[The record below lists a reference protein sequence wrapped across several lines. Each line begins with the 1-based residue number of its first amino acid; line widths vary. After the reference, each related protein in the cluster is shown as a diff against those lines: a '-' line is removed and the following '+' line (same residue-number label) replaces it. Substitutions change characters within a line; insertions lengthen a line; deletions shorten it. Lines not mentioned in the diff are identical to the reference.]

1 MNEEKKMIGP
11 IYEAAILENSDSF
24 LDHNVNFKLLS
35 LNTIS
40 HLHLQVS
47 AMTLL
52 SSILGFSAFGLGVR
66 CLQLGIQKRP
76 IFEAFHGH
84 VYSMIGFGIL
94 GAGMYHVELKQY
106 LSIFQNSFHIL
117 PVYNHLLYPNL
128 VNRTELLAQKKEV
141 LLKNREREN
150 REWEAQKAQAHAI

>member
-1 MNEEKKMIGP
+1 
-11 IYEAAILENSDSF
+11 
-24 LDHNVNFKLLS
+24 
-35 LNTIS
+35 
-40 HLHLQVS
+40 
-47 AMTLL
+47 MTLL
-52 SSILGFSAFGLGVR
+52 TSILGFSAFGLGVR

-94 GAGMYHVELKQY
+94 GAGMYHVELKQ
-106 LSIFQNSFHIL
+106 
-117 PVYNHLLYPNL
+117 
-128 VNRTELLAQKKEV
+128 TELLAQKKEV